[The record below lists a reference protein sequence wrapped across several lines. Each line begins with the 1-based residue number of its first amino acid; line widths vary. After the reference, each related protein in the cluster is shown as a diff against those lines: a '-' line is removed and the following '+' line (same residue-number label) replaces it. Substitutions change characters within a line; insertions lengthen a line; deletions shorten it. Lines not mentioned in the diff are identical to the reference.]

1 MIVAAA
7 CTSCATATRLLV
19 PHLLVAAVPP
29 AANDEAVATV
39 AWICTSCADLSVHPI
54 DRPALLALVAGG
66 AELFGGCRARTQPA
80 ISDLWDHRFPEPP
93 KESTS

>member
-19 PHLLVAAVPP
+19 PHLLVAAVPS
-29 AANDEAVATV
+29 AANDEAEATV
-39 AWICTSCADLSVHPI
+39 AWICTSCADLSIHQI
-54 DRPALLALVAGG
+54 DRPTLLALVAGG
-66 AELFGGCRARTQPA
+66 AELIGGGSARSQPA
-80 ISDLWDHRFPEPP
+80 ISDLSDHRFPEPP